1 MKLGDSLGCIVRPY
15 ALSYHNGNLQILY
28 KVIKLCKQNGILI
41 AKVIVK
47 AYIIKKKTK
56 LGGGGSQL

>member
-1 MKLGDSLGCIVRPY
+1 MKLEDSLGCIVRPY
-15 ALSYHNGNLQILY
+15 ALPYHDGHLQILD

-41 AKVIVK
+41 AKVIVN